1 MFSVIVIDNNF
12 EYSKIIATLSNFPI
26 MFGYIL
32 YALTLSVTIIVV
44 SVPEGL
50 PLMITLVLSTNS
62 KKMLKDNVL
71 VRKMVGIETA
81 GSLNILFTDKTGTL
95 TKGKMEVSSIIDGNL
110 NEYNDL
116 YYTPDKLKT
125 LISDSLLYN
134 NESELEESSGKVVG
148 GNLTD
153 KALLSFVQR
162 KKDNSVL
169 IKDRILFN
177 SKNKFAVTII
187 EKNNEKI
194 KLIKEN

>member
-1 MFSVIVIDNNF
+1 M
-12 EYSKIIATLSNFPI
+12 
-26 MFGYIL
+26 
-32 YALTLSVTIIVV
+32 

-50 PLMITLVLSTNS
+50 PMMITLVLSTNS

-153 KALLSFVQR
+153 KALLSFVKR

-169 IKDRILFN
+169 IKDIEYYLIVRISL
-177 SKNKFAVTII
+177 
-187 EKNNEKI
+187 
-194 KLIKEN
+194 LLLL